1 MGPRSEALPLA
12 WTEDSA
18 DEHARLSKYKEEDP
32 ISLQD
37 ALNTSQA
44 FVEAARNGDVEE
56 LKRVVD
62 EAEEGE
68 ILQGFAAQAM
78 IIAVRQ
84 ADLDVVE
91 KLIAWGLPVDGPGG
105 ELEQAVHL
113 ACEITNR
120 ENFSKTWRIVKAL
133 TEGNESGGIHIDS
146 PRMGDGWT
154 PLCVACA
161 DACVPLA
168 FKLLEMK
175 ADPNVITRRNE
186 TPLVLAR
193 CPRPHDKE
201 ETKEARNILTN
212 MLKDYGAKGTAGGVL
227 ADAHGVPLGQ
237 STMKAPAPKP
247 TPTPTIAAGGEKGG
261 GYPAAASKKKVV
273 LSMSSVAEVGP
284 VGTESAADD
293 SALVLDATSTW
304 DEDQTREVII
314 NPITMKEKAVEQVA
328 VKYFGHDGK
337 EINPEDL
344 PKLED
349 RGPVT
354 SSSIPG
360 KPKHTRF
367 CG

>member
-1 MGPRSEALPLA
+1 MGPRSAGLPLA
-12 WTEDSA
+12 WKEDA
-18 DEHARLSKYKEEDP
+18 AEEHARLTKYKEEDP

-44 FVEAARNGDVEE
+44 FVEAARNGDVED
-56 LKRVVD
+56 LKRVID

-78 IIAVRQ
+78 IIAVRR
-84 ADLDVVE
+84 ADQDMVE
-91 KLIAWGLPVDGPGG
+91 KLIGWGLPLDCDAM
-105 ELEQAVHL
+105 EQALHL

-133 TEGNESGGIHIDS
+133 SEGNENGGINIDT

-161 DACVPLA
+161 DACVPLT

-193 CPRPHDKE
+193 VPRPTDVE
-201 ETKEARNILTN
+201 DTKEARNILTN
-212 MLKDYGAKGTAGGVL
+212 MLKDYGAQGTAANVL
-227 ADAHGVPLGQ
+227 ANAHGLPLPGQ
-237 STMKAPAPKP
+237 ASMKASAPKP
-247 TPTPTIAAGGEKGG
+247 VPASAAAAGGQKGG
-261 GYPAAASKKKVV
+261 GYPAATSKKKVV
-273 LSMSSVAEVGP
+273 LSMGSAVAEVGP

-293 SALVLDATSTW
+293 CLVLDATASW
-304 DEDQTREVII
+304 DEDETREVII
-314 NPITMKEKAVEQVA
+314 NPITMEEKAAPPPVGP
-328 VKYFGHDGK
+328 KYYGHDGK
-337 EINPEDL
+337 EIKPEDL

-349 RGPVT
+349 RPVT
-354 SSSIPG
+354 VTSIPG
-360 KPKHTRF
+360 KPKLSRF